1 MTHKVEGYQKRLF
14 LSLLIVALLLLG
26 GFTLLLFSGIIGDSI
41 IVKILINILLITF
54 IVFLIVIS
62 LGILVLLESIAFKKV
77 PKSLQK
83 LGWLSIKVLYPVVFF
98 LAKLFKLDKEKIKG
112 SFIAINNE
120 MMREVYGKI
129 KGDDLLVLLPH
140 CIQKASCKVKVTHDI
155 NNCKRCNKC
164 DLSAILDLK
173 DQYNF
178 NLYVATGG
186 TAAREVVKK
195 CKPKG
200 ILAVACE
207 RDLFSGI
214 IDCKPLPVVGL
225 LNQRP
230 NGPCYNTIIDQ
241 QELNDKLKNMLR
253 EEC

>member
-1 MTHKVEGYQKRLF
+1 MAFKVEAYQKRLF
-14 LSLLIVALLLLG
+14 MSLLIVALMLIVGFIGLLV
-26 GFTLLLFSGIIGDSI
+26 SGIIANSVVINVI
-41 IVKILINILLITF
+41 IYTLFVLLLSF
-54 IVFLIVIS
+54 LVIVS
-62 LGILVLLESIAFKKV
+62 LGILVLLESVAFKKV

-98 LAKLFKLDKEKIKG
+98 LAKIFKLNKEKIKG

-120 MMREVYGKI
+120 MMAEVNDGL
-129 KGDDLLVLLPH
+129 KGEELLVLLPH
-140 CIQKASCKVKVTHDI
+140 CIQKASCEVKVTHDVDK
-155 NNCKRCNKC
+155 CKRCGKC
-164 DLSAILDLK
+164 DLASILKLK
-173 DQYNF
+173 DEYKF

-195 CKPKG
+195 SRPKG

-214 IDCKPLPVVGL
+214 MDCKPLPVVGI

-230 NGPCYNTIIDQ
+230 NGPCYNTLVDEK
-241 QELNDKLKNMLR
+241 ELKLKVKKMLR
-253 EEC
+253 EE